1 MAKPSGGIFDLP
13 RLKTRIEE
21 LEQKTL
27 VAGFWENSENAQ
39 KVLKE
44 KTQFETLVAN
54 VETLQRDVSD
64 AQELLHLAAADND
77 EKTTAEITVQTDE
90 LLKRM
95 RKLEVT
101 QMLNRPEDKM
111 DCYLEVNAGNG
122 GTDAQDWAQMVL
134 RMYTRWCDSK
144 GFKYELID
152 EQEGEEA
159 GIKSATLLVHGENAF
174 GFLGAERGVHRLIRI
189 SPFDSNARRQT
200 SFAAVQVTPDI
211 DDSIDVDLKRE
222 DYDRDTMRSGGAGG
236 QHVNKVESAIRL
248 THRAT
253 GIVVKC
259 QTERSQHENERKAL
273 QLMKSKLYTYLR
285 EKKEAEFT
293 KTYESDKMS
302 IGFASQIRS
311 YTLAPYR
318 LVKDERTEHKVSD
331 VQRVLDGDVD
341 EFIEAYLLQKMEQ
354 RKASESRD
362 RGL

>member
-1 MAKPSGGIFDLP
+1 M
-13 RLKTRIEE
+13 T
-21 LEQKTL
+21 
-27 VAGFWENSENAQ
+27 
-39 KVLKE
+39 
-44 KTQFETLVAN
+44 N
-54 VETLQRDVSD
+54 VEAIQRDISD
-64 AQELLHLAAADND
+64 AKELLQLAAAEND
-77 EKTTAEITVQTDE
+77 TATATEIAALTGE
-90 LLKRM
+90 LAKRM
-95 RKLEVT
+95 RKLEIA
-101 QMLNRPEDKM
+101 QMLNRPEDRM
-111 DCYLEVNAGNG
+111 DCYLEINAGNG
-122 GTDAQDWAQMVL
+122 GTDAQDWAQMML
-134 RMYTRWCDSK
+134 RMYTRWCEAK

-174 GFLGAERGVHRLIRI
+174 GFLAAERGVHRLIRI
-189 SPFDSNARRQT
+189 SPFDANARRQT
-200 SFAAVQVTPDI
+200 SFAAVHVTPDI
-211 DDSIDVDLKRE
+211 DDSIEVDLKRE
-222 DYDRDTMRSGGAGG
+222 DYDRDTLRSGGAGG

-273 QLMKSKLYTYLR
+273 KMMKAKLYEYER
-285 EKKEAEFT
+285 EKREAEFS

-311 YTLAPYR
+311 YTMAPYR

-354 RKASESRD
+354 RKAAESRD
-362 RGL
+362 KVL